1 MPLVTKK
8 FDKYL
13 FNYIGG
19 TSLQN
24 GEAGALIDCYDAK
37 TRVARLTFFRDG
49 VNLPANQ
56 LLPDG
61 TLALYYQM
69 SRYNDVVSTLR
80 YEKPL
85 MLAVNTANGFGYI
98 GSAQPEA
105 VGEQEGV

>member
-1 MPLVTKK
+1 MPLVTKNTN
-8 FDKYL
+8 KYS

-19 TSLQN
+19 TSLQD
-24 GEAGALIDCYDAK
+24 GEPGALIDCYNGN

-56 LLPDG
+56 VLGDG

-69 SRYNDVVSTLR
+69 SRYNDAVTTLR

-85 MLAVNTANGFGYI
+85 MLAVNSDDGFGYI
-98 GSAQPEA
+98 GSAELEA
-105 VGEQEGV
+105 VGEQE